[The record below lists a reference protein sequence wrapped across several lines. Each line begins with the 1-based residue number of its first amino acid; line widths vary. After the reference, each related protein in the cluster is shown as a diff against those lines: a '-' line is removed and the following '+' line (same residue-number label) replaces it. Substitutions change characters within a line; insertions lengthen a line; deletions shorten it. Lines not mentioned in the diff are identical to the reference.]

1 MYHSIYSLGPELIL
15 NFKLFIH
22 YFSFW
27 VMLQPHEWSIQIYIK
42 TEPDWEKP
50 NYIGPVLDICQL

>member
-22 YFSFW
+22 YYSFW
-27 VMLQPHEWSIQIYIK
+27 VMLQPHEWGIQIYIK
-42 TEPDWEKP
+42 TKPDWEKP
-50 NYIGPVLDICQL
+50 VYIGPV